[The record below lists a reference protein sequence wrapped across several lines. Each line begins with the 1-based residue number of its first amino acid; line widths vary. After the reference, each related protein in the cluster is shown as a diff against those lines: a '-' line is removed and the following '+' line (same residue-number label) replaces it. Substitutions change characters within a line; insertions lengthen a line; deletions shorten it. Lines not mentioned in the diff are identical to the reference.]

1 MTPKENTL
9 ELIVVCAFFVLLS
22 LLGIVWDFESR
33 LLTSGIDGI
42 MLLFVCLMTLAIF
55 GIMLLVVLVQAGL
68 LALPGAS
75 KSKSASAPQ
84 GK

>member
-1 MTPKENTL
+1 MTPKENSL
-9 ELIVVCAFFVLLS
+9 ELIAVCVFFVLFS
-22 LLGIVWDFESR
+22 ILGIVWDFTSR

-55 GIMLLVVLVQAGL
+55 GLMLLVVLCQAGFIPV
-68 LALPGAS
+68 PGSS
-75 KSKSASAPQ
+75 KTKPAHPPQ

>member
-1 MTPKENTL
+1 MTPKENSF
-9 ELIVVCAFFVLLS
+9 ELILVCTFFVLLS

-33 LLTSGIDGI
+33 LLVSGIDGI

-55 GIMLLVVLVQAGL
+55 GIMLLVVLVQTGL
-68 LALPGAS
+68 LPFPGAT
-75 KSKSASAPQ
+75 KSKSASAPK

>member
-1 MTPKENTL
+1 MTPKENSF
-9 ELIVVCAFFVLLS
+9 ELLAVCAFFVLLS
-22 LLGIVWDFESR
+22 LLGIVWDIESR
-33 LLTSGIDGI
+33 LLVSGIDGI

-68 LALPGAS
+68 LPMPGS
-75 KSKSASAPQ
+75 KSKAAHPPQ

>member
-1 MTPKENTL
+1 MTPKENSF
-9 ELIVVCAFFVLLS
+9 ELILVCTFFVLLS

-33 LLTSGIDGI
+33 LLVSGIDGI

-55 GIMLLVVLVQAGL
+55 GIMLLVVLVQTGL
-68 LALPGAS
+68 LPFPGAT
-75 KSKSASAPQ
+75 KSKSASAAK

>member
-1 MTPKENTL
+1 MTPKENSF
-9 ELIVVCAFFVLLS
+9 ELIIVCTFFVLLS
-22 LLGIVWDFESR
+22 LLGIVWDIESR

-42 MLLFVCLMTLAIF
+42 MLLFVCLITLAIF

-68 LALPGAS
+68 LPMPGS
-75 KSKSASAPQ
+75 KSKAAHPPQ

>member
-1 MTPKENTL
+1 MTPKENSF
-9 ELIVVCAFFVLLS
+9 ELIVVCVFFVLLS
-22 LLGIVWDFESR
+22 LLGIVWDIESR
-33 LLTSGIDGI
+33 LLVSGIDGI

-68 LALPGAS
+68 LPIPGAS
-75 KSKSASAPQ
+75 KSKAAHPPQ